1 MKTSYEVLMKETGDN
16 ARAPPIV
23 HNPNFNTLFKYI
35 IVFRDLHTELC
46 ISAYTGKMFFV
57 TDRNK
62 NIFVLGSPYF
72 CKVNQ
77 FGGLRLCKSSPLS
90 GKGGGGGGRVHTIPN
105 LRPGLV

>member
-1 MKTSYEVLMKETGDN
+1 MKTSYEVLMTETGVN
-16 ARAPPIV
+16 ARAPPRV

-35 IVFRDLHTELC
+35 IFFRDLHTELC

-57 TDRNK
+57 TDRNE
-62 NIFVLGSPYF
+62 NIFVLGSPYNSF

-90 GKGGGGGGRVHTIPN
+90 GKGGRHTIPN